1 MQANVHTNGGI
12 VSTTDFTLTNG
23 VFGAGRGYNITEQWR
38 VYADYAAEISGEI
51 YHNVNA
57 GIQFSF

>member
-1 MQANVHTNGGI
+1 MQANVHTNGG
-12 VSTTDFTLTNG
+12 SFDDRLYAHQRR
-23 VFGAGRGYNITEQWR
+23 FGADIGYNITEQWR

>member
-1 MQANVHTNGGI
+1 MAA

-23 VFGAGRGYNITEQWR
+23 VFGAGIGYNITEQWR